1 MATLHDI
8 RRRIATTRNIQQIT
22 RAMKMVAAAKLR
34 RYQERMF
41 QLRDYTDAVNGLLR
55 RFLEDAFGL
64 EHPWLGEPAGDR
76 TALVFLSG
84 DRGLCGSFN
93 VNALRHAEAFLR
105 DWPGEVVVYSVGKRG
120 GDSLRRAGRTPAA
133 EYSGLYDKPSF
144 LVAQQLV
151 ENILGAFGDGRFDQV
166 HICRPWFVNTMTQ
179 RFVTERL
186 LPFHFDEPAEEAPEQ
201 ERDAA
206 IYLHEPSI
214 EELGSALL
222 SRSLA
227 VQTHRAILEG
237 ACCEF
242 AARMVA
248 MDLATINADEMIQ
261 RLTLAYNRARQN
273 SITKEILDIIGGAES
288 LG

>member
-41 QLRDYTDAVNGLLR
+41 RLRDYTEAVNALLR
-55 RFLEDAFGL
+55 RFLEDVFDL

-93 VNALRHAEAFLR
+93 VNAVRHVEAFLR
-105 DWPGEVVVYSVGKRG
+105 DWPGEVVVYSIGKRG
-120 GDSLRRAGRTPAA
+120 GDALRRAGRETEADYA
-133 EYSGLYDKPSF
+133 GLYDKPSF
-144 LVAQQLV
+144 LVAQQLIERV
-151 ENILGAFGDGRFDQV
+151 LQAFNDDRFDQV
-166 HICRPWFVNTMTQ
+166 HILRPRFINTMTQ
-179 RFVTERL
+179 EFVTERL
-186 LPFHFDEPAEEAPEQ
+186 LPFEPEAAEDAEEPEDAPV
-201 ERDAA
+201 
-206 IYLHEPSI
+206 YLHEPNP
-214 EELGSALL
+214 EELGSSLL
-222 SRSLA
+222 SRSVA

-248 MDLATINADEMIQ
+248 MDMATNNADDMIQ
-261 RLTLAYNRARQN
+261 RLTLEYNRARQN